1 MNVERL
7 TIVSL
12 GTGADMF
19 LTRGAERALKKARR
33 LVLRTG
39 RHPMKRFLEEE
50 EIAFETLDSLYDEC
64 EDFDTFNK
72 AAAVKLLSL
81 CQEGPVCYAVS
92 DASFDTTVA
101 AIQRLKPREAD
112 IVILPGVS
120 HAERCMAMVEAH
132 QDAVRLYTASSFLEA
147 RVSPQEDLLLL
158 ELHSRECAGDCKL
171 KLMDMMPEE
180 TQLTFITGSE
190 RTGELKK
197 ISVPLYELDR
207 QKAYDHLT
215 AAYVPAVPLL
225 ERSRFD
231 MDDLMQV
238 VARLRAPDGCPWDR
252 EQTHETLLKD
262 LLEESYE
269 FIQAVRDNDIDHMYD
284 ELGDVLLQVAMH
296 AQIAH
301 QYGEFTIND
310 VTSAIAGK
318 MIERHTHVFGN
329 VQADTSDQVLD
340 NWEALKRK
348 QRGIQSHADAMDD
361 VSTGLSTLLRA
372 AKVQKKARKIGF
384 DFDDALH
391 ALEKV
396 YEETNEVKQNLEN
409 GEDPEKEL
417 GDLLFSVVNVS
428 RLCGK
433 DADMALFGATNK
445 FISRF
450 RNMEN
455 AIKKAGKCLEDLT
468 LSEMDV
474 YWNAGKQ
481 GEERF

>member
-1 MNVERL
+1 MTVERL

-12 GTGADMF
+12 GTGAELF
-19 LTRGAERALKKARR
+19 LTRGAEHALREAKK
-33 LVLRTG
+33 LVLRTE
-39 RHPMKRFLEEE
+39 RHPMKSFLEKNH
-50 EIAFETLDSLYDEC
+50 IAFETLDGLYDEC
-64 EDFDTFNK
+64 EDFDAFNQ
-72 AAAVKLLSL
+72 AAAVKLLAL
-81 CQEGPVCYAVS
+81 CQESPVCYAVS

-101 AIQRLKPREAD
+101 AIQRLKPRGAEV
-112 IVILPGVS
+112 VILPGVS
-120 HAERCMAMVEAH
+120 HAERCMALVEAH
-132 QDAVRLYTASSFLEA
+132 QDAVRLYTASSFLHA
-147 RVSPQEDLLLL
+147 RVSPQEDLLLM

-171 KLMDMMPEE
+171 KLLDLLPEE
-180 TQLTFITGSE
+180 TSVVFITGNE
-190 RTGELKK
+190 KNGELKK
-197 ISVPLYELDR
+197 NCIPLYELDR

-215 AAYVPAVPLL
+215 AAYVPCVALL
-225 ERSRFD
+225 ERTRFD

-296 AQIAH
+296 AQIAQ

-329 VQADTSDQVLD
+329 VQADTSEQVVD

-372 AKVQKKARKIGF
+372 AKVQKKARKVGF

-396 YEETNEVKQNLEN
+396 HEEADEVKQNLEN
-409 GEDPEKEL
+409 GEDPEEEL
-417 GDLLFSVVNVS
+417 GDLFFSAVNVS

-433 DADMALFGATNK
+433 DADMALFAATNK

-450 RNMEN
+450 RAMEN
-455 AIKKAGKCLEDLT
+455 AIKRAGKCLEDLT

-481 GEERF
+481 GGERV